1 MRQIQCI
8 LIVLLLLLSC
18 QNKVKKEQVKKSIKD
33 TAIISENSLEK
44 HRTTIIRSKPFLI
57 NGIEC
62 YWEQTDTLSDEST
75 MDLIKLK
82 DFKTNKILVNHTECC
97 LKYGFDFYA
106 PDNFRDVN
114 FDGFKDFLIISYG
127 SSAMFEITN
136 IYLFDNKAKRF
147 VYSDL
152 SDNGIETDS
161 IERKLVTTS
170 FDKDFERT
178 KNHYFDKFGKIKYSE
193 IITEYSNPEY
203 KTYEKILNGKV
214 VAKKV
219 DSVKI
224 K

>member
-97 LKYGFDFYA
+97 LKYGLDFYA